1 MEHAAAG
8 ASGSV
13 ASLIQ
18 ATRNEIRK
26 NGKRNRRGCL
36 LFRIFFDASIVH
48 THTSGKDRQQTIQ
61 PLSSCSPPV
70 PVADC
75 IAFG

>member
-1 MEHAAAG
+1 MQIIINLQLFFFLSKGKGRRGSVVEHAAAG

-18 ATRNEIRK
+18 AMRNEIRK

-48 THTSGKDRQQTIQ
+48 THTSGKDR
-61 PLSSCSPPV
+61 
-70 PVADC
+70 
-75 IAFG
+75 